1 LNISSCDSKCN
12 IRNISKYWKSE
23 SFVWFGQDFKTGF
36 DDLNADTFYH
46 ILPIR
51 PNMTIVEDAR
61 TQAHIVMDLLK
72 QL

>member
-1 LNISSCDSKCN
+1 VIANVILEIFQNIGKANHLCGSAK
-12 IRNISKYWKSE
+12 I
-23 SFVWFGQDFKTGF
+23 FKTGF

-51 PNMTIVEDAR
+51 PNMTIDEDAR